1 MMLKICQS
9 FLCYSQQMCSQTFV
23 NSNNTCL
30 VLCYSYCVVPEKNR
44 YPPHGRS
51 LEIPR
56 GKRVLKAKIV
66 QVKYEAKLESLGG
79 GVHNRK
85 TFCGGEKIFSDTT
98 HYTGNEYSKYRE
110 RCWSSSIY
118 V

>member
-1 MMLKICQS
+1 
-9 FLCYSQQMCSQTFV
+9 
-23 NSNNTCL
+23 
-30 VLCYSYCVVPEKNR
+30 VLLFQKKNR

-56 GKRVLKAKIV
+56 GKGVLKDKIV
-66 QVKYEAKLESLGG
+66 QAKYEAKLESLEGG
-79 GVHNRK
+79 CITEKPSV
-85 TFCGGEKIFSDTT
+85 GGEKIFSDTT
-98 HYTGNEYSKYRE
+98 HYTCNEYSKYRE